1 MTDGG
6 PRSVLGSALGL
17 DLRKGGTE
25 RERERDSGV
34 EFLLNQ
40 TDRKWISRREETPF
54 WAAGSQ
60 VALLRD

>member
-1 MTDGG
+1 M
-6 PRSVLGSALGL
+6 
-17 DLRKGGTE
+17 RKGGTV
-25 RERERDSGV
+25 REGGRDSGV
-34 EFLLNQ
+34 VFLLNQ

>member
-1 MTDGG
+1 M
-6 PRSVLGSALGL
+6 
-17 DLRKGGTE
+17 RKGGTE
-25 RERERDSGV
+25 KERESGV
-34 EFLLNQ
+34 VFLPDQ